1 MGRLQ
6 AGVRRGE
13 IDQKLDDLRK
23 ELMGRI
29 EALEEQVASIT
40 GTEVKRKPSSNA
52 KKVEDPVSC

>member
-52 KKVEDPVSC
+52 KKVEDSVSC